1 MMGSGKTTVGREAAR
16 ALGYRFVDLDKA
28 IERVSGQTVP
38 EIFEKHGESHF
49 RLLETRTLAEFAG
62 AKRVLVSAGGGAP
75 LAGGNMELM
84 RQIGAVI
91 YLRASEQLLRHRL
104 GGSKG
109 RPMLYGNLDER
120 IQELL
125 ADREPVYERADFTL
139 NVDGLSLLEI
149 VGEVKRIA
157 EMSK

>member
-28 IERVSGQTVP
+28 IERSSGQTVP
-38 EIFEKHGESHF
+38 EIFEKHGENHF

-62 AKRVLVSAGGGAP
+62 ANRVLVSAGGGAP
-75 LAGGNMELM
+75 LADGNIELM
-84 RQIGAVI
+84 RRIGTVV
-91 YLRASEQLLRHRL
+91 YLRASGQLLRHRL
-104 GGSKG
+104 GGSGG
-109 RPMLYGNLDER
+109 RPMLHGNLDER
-120 IQELL
+120 IEELR
-125 ADREPVYERADFTL
+125 AEREPVYESADFTL

-157 EMSK
+157 EMSQ